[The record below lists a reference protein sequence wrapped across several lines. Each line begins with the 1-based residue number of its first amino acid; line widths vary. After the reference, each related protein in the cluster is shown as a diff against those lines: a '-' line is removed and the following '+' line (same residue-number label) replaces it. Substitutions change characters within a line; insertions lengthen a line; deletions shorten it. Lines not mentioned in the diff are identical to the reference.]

1 MTLMTRKKLLFYLE
15 LKFMNANLLRLNKLW
30 LILQDRNNLPNSN
43 ITPTRFA
50 KPPQI
55 PALRN

>member
-15 LKFMNANLLRLNKLW
+15 LKFMKANLLRLNKW
-30 LILQDRNNLPNSN
+30 WSILQGRNNLPNSN
-43 ITPTRFA
+43 ITPTRCV